1 MAEMPKG
8 QLEQNPFV
16 GLGVVFLAGAILSFG
31 GWIPL
36 GLPAKLIGMFVP
48 TGTCTDYQVNTVP
61 MFWCSVAVA
70 LQYLAGPIAL
80 MIILFLIRKQIAN
93 LVKAMIPKVPVD
105 YLFLL
110 APCAATVIFTM
121 TWAPAHDGLESAS
134 GFVPQMIFP
143 ALIGVYTYG
152 ISRFGGVIQSNLKGL
167 FDFRDSVPKFVRIA
181 AMFAVPLLFGKLAT
195 MGQTYVT
202 QVALKEQT
210 AVLLCMVLG
219 YFALAPR
226 QEDRTA

>member
-1 MAEMPKG
+1 MPKG
-8 QLEQNPFV
+8 QLEQNPFI
-16 GLGVVFLAGAILSFG
+16 GMGVVFVVGAILSFG

-36 GLPAKLIGMFVP
+36 GLPARLIGSFVP
-48 TGTCTDYQVNTVP
+48 TGTCTQYQVNTVP

-70 LQYLAGPIAL
+70 LQYLAGPIIL
-80 MIILFLIRKQIAN
+80 MVILFLIRQQIAN
-93 LVKAMIPKVPVD
+93 AVKAMIPKVPVD

-110 APCAATVIFTM
+110 APAAATIVFTM
-121 TWAPAHDGLESAS
+121 TWAPAHAGLESAS

-143 ALIGVYTYG
+143 ALVGVYTYT
-152 ISRFGGVIQSNLKGL
+152 ISRFGGSIQQNLKGL
-167 FDFRDSVPKFVRIA
+167 FDFRDSVPKFIRIL
-181 AMFAVPLLFGKLAT
+181 AMFAVPLIFGKLST
-195 MGQTYVT
+195 MGETYIT

-226 QEDRTA
+226 QERQSA